1 MPRIQPVTA
10 ETAPQ
15 DSKPLLENVKKSMGG
30 VPNLLGTMA
39 QSPAALQAYLSLSQA
54 LSGAKLS
61 GAVREQIALAVAG
74 TNGCEYCASAHTV
87 LGRNAGVADD
97 DLERALRA
105 ESGHAKT
112 AAILSLSRRIVET
125 RGFVSDD
132 DLASARDAGVT
143 DAEVA
148 EIIATVA
155 LNVYT
160 NYFNHVAETE
170 IDFPK
175 VALPAT
181 A

>member
-10 ETAPQ
+10 ETAPEK
-15 DSKPLLENVKKSMGG
+15 SRPLLENVKKSLGG

-54 LSGAKLS
+54 LSSAKLS

-74 TNGCEYCASAHTV
+74 ANGCEYCASAHTV
-87 LGRNAGVADD
+87 LGRNAGVSDD

-105 ESGHAKT
+105 ESGDAKT
-112 AAILSLSRRIVET
+112 SAILSLSRRIVET

-143 DAEVA
+143 DAEIA